1 MAKTSVKVPIC
12 CIRRRWS
19 ETCSWRKCT
28 NGSKLLSDGEGKG
41 KGATSGGSG
50 QICGRLNCI
59 GSAKEASTS
68 THALIMDTWRGGGEK
83 PPEDIKS
90 PGHDGGFVELRARI
104 RNKFK
109 QVTDEWEW
117 AKNFCKALKEGWRSL
132 FSRDQGGV
140 RCGTGGWVDGGSQ
153 MSGSGVSDRGVKGG
167 KVRGGGR
174 DVHWFWIEVLCGGH
188 RA

>member
-1 MAKTSVKVPIC
+1 MWAAQLHRVSKGGFNVNA
-12 CIRRRWS
+12 
-19 ETCSWRKCT
+19 CT
-28 NGSKLLSDGEGKG
+28 DHGGKG
-41 KGATSGGSG
+41 HV
-50 QICGRLNCI
+50 ICEGLC
-59 GSAKEASTS
+59 SVS
-68 THALIMDTWRGGGEK
+68 TWRGGGEK

-140 RCGTGGWVDGGSQ
+140 RCRTGGWVDGGSQ

-167 KVRGGGR
+167 KVRG
-174 DVHWFWIEVLCGGH
+174 
-188 RA
+188 